1 MIRETSFRSFVIKI
15 INRDE
20 RLQGRSGRHP
30 LALPNRRIHSQAR
43 LRSLPMRLSSVVV
56 VVVVVLARVQ
66 MCSELQAQ
74 QAPLVLAL
82 EASDKPSPH
91 NPQQPGQECLG
102 QPSVSLNSRN
112 NNHNNHNNHSNN
124 LQASGVSV
132 SHSSSQRL
140 GLASLGSRI
149 SPPLASGLVVPSGQQ
164 V

>member
-1 MIRETSFRSFVIKI
+1 
-15 INRDE
+15 
-20 RLQGRSGRHP
+20 
-30 LALPNRRIHSQAR
+30 
-43 LRSLPMRLSSVVV
+43 
-56 VVVVVLARVQ
+56 VVVVVLAQVQ

-102 QPSVSLNSRN
+102 QPSASRN
-112 NNHNNHNNHSNN
+112 NNNHNNN